1 MGWFRLRPSTIRYQ
15 MEFFDLHTHNEAAD
29 SSCSILNSN
38 TAIEERYTSVGLH
51 PWNITEDWEKEF
63 SKIIEPAKSRN
74 VIAIGECGIDKLKST
89 VNLTTQI
96 TVFQAHAKLSEET
109 KKPLII
115 HCVKGI
121 DEIIRV
127 YKELNPTQAW
137 IIHGFRGKPQQALQ
151 IIACGLY
158 ISFGE
163 HFNAESIK
171 ATPLD
176 RMFIESDES
185 TLPIADIYSAIAKA
199 KGVEVETLQQSISAN
214 IKATIQF

>member
-1 MGWFRLRPSTIRYQ
+1 

-29 SSCSILNSN
+29 SRHSILNSN
-38 TAIEERYTSVGLH
+38 RAIEDRYTSVGLH
-51 PWNITEDWEKEF
+51 PWDITEDWEKEF
-63 SKIIEPAKSRN
+63 SKITELAKSRYA
-74 VIAIGECGIDKLKST
+74 IAIGECGIDKLRST
-89 VNLTTQI
+89 ADIITQT
-96 TVFQAHAKLSEET
+96 TVFQAHARLSEEI

-121 DEIIRV
+121 DEITRL

-137 IIHGFRGKPQQALQ
+137 IIHGFRGKPQQAQQ
-151 IIACGLY
+151 ITGCGLY

-163 HFNAESIK
+163 HFNAESVK

-176 RMFIESDES
+176 RMFIESDDS

-199 KGVEVETLQQSISAN
+199 KDMEVEALQQSISAN
-214 IKATIQF
+214 IKAIIQF

>member
-1 MGWFRLRPSTIRYQ
+1 

-29 SSCSILNSN
+29 SKYSILNSN
-38 TAIEERYTSVGLH
+38 RAIEERYTSVGLH
-51 PWNITEDWEKEF
+51 PWDITEDWEKEF
-63 SKIIEPAKSRN
+63 LRITELAKSRN

-89 VNLTTQI
+89 ADIITQI
-96 TVFQAHAKLSEET
+96 TVFQAHARLSEET
-109 KKPLII
+109 RKPLII

-121 DEIIRV
+121 DEITRL

-137 IIHGFRGKPQQALQ
+137 IIHGFRGKPQQAQQ
-151 IIACGLY
+151 ITGCGLY

-185 TLPIADIYSAIAKA
+185 TVPIADIYSAIAKA
-199 KGVEVETLQQSISAN
+199 KGMEVETLQQSISAN

>member
-1 MGWFRLRPSTIRYQ
+1 MD
-15 MEFFDLHTHNEAAD
+15 FFDLHTHNEAAD
-29 SSCSILNSN
+29 SRHSILNSN
-38 TAIEERYTSVGLH
+38 RAIEERYTSVGLH
-51 PWNITEDWEKEF
+51 PWDITEDWEKEF
-63 SKIIEPAKSRN
+63 LRITELAKSRN

-89 VNLTTQI
+89 ADIITQI
-96 TVFQAHAKLSEET
+96 TVFQAHARLSEET
-109 KKPLII
+109 RKPLII

-121 DEIIRV
+121 DEITRL

-137 IIHGFRGKPQQALQ
+137 IIHGFRGKPQQAQQ
-151 IIACGLY
+151 ITGCGLY

-199 KGVEVETLQQSISAN
+199 KGMKVEALQQSISAN

>member
-1 MGWFRLRPSTIRYQ
+1 

-29 SSCSILNSN
+29 SKYSILNSN
-38 TAIEERYTSVGLH
+38 RAIEERYTSVGLH
-51 PWNITEDWEKEF
+51 PWDITEDWEKDLLRITEL
-63 SKIIEPAKSRN
+63 AKSRN

-89 VNLTTQI
+89 ANLTTQI
-96 TVFQAHAKLSEET
+96 TVFQAHARLSEET
-109 KKPLII
+109 RKPLII

-121 DEIIRV
+121 DEITRL

-137 IIHGFRGKPQQALQ
+137 IIHGFRGKPQQAQQ
-151 IIACGLY
+151 ITGCGLY

-185 TLPIADIYSAIAKA
+185 TLPIADIYSAIAKT
-199 KGVEVETLQQSISAN
+199 KDMEVEALQQSISAN

>member
-1 MGWFRLRPSTIRYQ
+1 

-29 SSCSILNSN
+29 SRYSILNSN
-38 TAIEERYTSVGLH
+38 RAIEERYTSVGLH
-51 PWNITEDWEKEF
+51 PWDITEDWEKEF
-63 SKIIEPAKSRN
+63 LRITELAKSRN

-89 VNLTTQI
+89 ADIITQI
-96 TVFQAHAKLSEET
+96 TVFQAHARLSEET
-109 KKPLII
+109 RKPLII

-121 DEIIRV
+121 DEITRL

-137 IIHGFRGKPQQALQ
+137 IIHGFRGKPQQAQQ
-151 IIACGLY
+151 ITGCGLY

-185 TLPIADIYSAIAKA
+185 TLPIADIYSAIAKT
-199 KGVEVETLQQSISAN
+199 KDMEVEALQQSISAN

>member
-1 MGWFRLRPSTIRYQ
+1 

-29 SSCSILNSN
+29 SRYSILNSN
-38 TAIEERYTSVGLH
+38 RAIEERYTSVGLH
-51 PWNITEDWEKEF
+51 PWDITEDWEKEF
-63 SKIIEPAKSRN
+63 LRITELAKSRN

-89 VNLTTQI
+89 ADIITQT
-96 TVFQAHAKLSEET
+96 TVFQAHARLSEET
-109 KKPLII
+109 RKPLII

-121 DEIIRV
+121 DEITRL

-137 IIHGFRGKPQQALQ
+137 IIHGFRGKPQQAQQ
-151 IIACGLY
+151 ITGCGLY

-185 TLPIADIYSAIAKA
+185 TLPIADIYSAIAKT
-199 KGVEVETLQQSISAN
+199 KDVEVEALQQSISAN

>member
-1 MGWFRLRPSTIRYQ
+1 

-29 SSCSILNSN
+29 SKYSILNSN
-38 TAIEERYTSVGLH
+38 RAIEERYTSVGLH
-51 PWNITEDWEKEF
+51 PWDITEDWEKDFLRITEL
-63 SKIIEPAKSRN
+63 AKSRN

-89 VNLTTQI
+89 ADIITQI
-96 TVFQAHAKLSEET
+96 TVFQAHARLSEET
-109 KKPLII
+109 RKPLII

-121 DEIIRV
+121 DEITRL

-137 IIHGFRGKPQQALQ
+137 IIHGFRGKPQQAQQ
-151 IIACGLY
+151 ITGCGLY

-163 HFNAESIK
+163 YFNAESIK

-199 KGVEVETLQQSISAN
+199 KGMEVETLQQSISAN

>member
-1 MGWFRLRPSTIRYQ
+1 

-29 SSCSILNSN
+29 SRYSILNSN
-38 TAIEERYTSVGLH
+38 RAIEERYTSVGLH
-51 PWNITEDWEKEF
+51 PWDITEDWEKDFLRITEL
-63 SKIIEPAKSRN
+63 AKSRN

-89 VNLTTQI
+89 ADIITQI
-96 TVFQAHAKLSEET
+96 TVFQAHARLSEET
-109 KKPLII
+109 RKPLII

-121 DEIIRV
+121 DEITRL

-137 IIHGFRGKPQQALQ
+137 IIHGFRGKPQQAQQ
-151 IIACGLY
+151 ITGCGLY

-163 HFNAESIK
+163 QFNAESIK
-171 ATPLD
+171 TTPLD

-199 KGVEVETLQQSISAN
+199 KGMKVEALQQSISAN

>member
-1 MGWFRLRPSTIRYQ
+1 

-29 SSCSILNSN
+29 SRYSILNSN
-38 TAIEERYTSVGLH
+38 RAIEERYTSVGLH
-51 PWNITEDWEKEF
+51 PWDITEDWGKEF
-63 SKIIEPAKSRN
+63 LRITELAKSRN

-89 VNLTTQI
+89 ADIITQI
-96 TVFQAHAKLSEET
+96 TVFQAHARLSEET

-121 DEIIRV
+121 DEITRL

-137 IIHGFRGKPQQALQ
+137 IIHGFRGKPQQAVQ
-151 IIACGLY
+151 ITDCGLY

-163 HFNAESIK
+163 YFNAESIK

-199 KGVEVETLQQSISAN
+199 KGMKVEALQQSISAN

>member
-1 MGWFRLRPSTIRYQ
+1 

-29 SSCSILNSN
+29 SKYSILNSN
-38 TAIEERYTSVGLH
+38 RAIEERYTSVGLH
-51 PWNITEDWEKEF
+51 PWDITEDWEKEF
-63 SKIIEPAKSRN
+63 LRITELAKSRN

-89 VNLTTQI
+89 ADIITQI
-96 TVFQAHAKLSEET
+96 TVFQAHARLSEET
-109 KKPLII
+109 RKPLII

-137 IIHGFRGKPQQALQ
+137 IIHGFRGKPQQAQQ
-151 IIACGLY
+151 ITGCGLY

-185 TLPIADIYSAIAKA
+185 TLPIADIYSAIAKT
-199 KGVEVETLQQSISAN
+199 KDMEVEALQQSISAN

>member
-1 MGWFRLRPSTIRYQ
+1 

-29 SSCSILNSN
+29 SRYSILNSN
-38 TAIEERYTSVGLH
+38 RAIEERYTSVGLH
-51 PWNITEDWEKEF
+51 PWDITEDWEKEF
-63 SKIIEPAKSRN
+63 LRITELAKSRN

-89 VNLTTQI
+89 ADIITQI
-96 TVFQAHAKLSEET
+96 TVFQAHARLSEET
-109 KKPLII
+109 RKPLII

-121 DEIIRV
+121 DEITRL

-137 IIHGFRGKPQQALQ
+137 IIHGFRGKPQQAQQ
-151 IIACGLY
+151 ITGCGLY

-163 HFNAESIK
+163 YFNAESIK

-199 KGVEVETLQQSISAN
+199 KGMEVETLQQSISAN

>member
-1 MGWFRLRPSTIRYQ
+1 

-29 SSCSILNSN
+29 SRYSILNSN
-38 TAIEERYTSVGLH
+38 RAIEERYTSVGLH
-51 PWNITEDWEKEF
+51 PWDITEDWEKEF
-63 SKIIEPAKSRN
+63 LRITELAKSRN

-89 VNLTTQI
+89 ADIITQI
-96 TVFQAHAKLSEET
+96 TVFQAHARLSEET
-109 KKPLII
+109 RKPLII

-121 DEIIRV
+121 DEITRL

-137 IIHGFRGKPQQALQ
+137 IIHGFRGKPQQAQQ
-151 IIACGLY
+151 IIGCGLY

-185 TLPIADIYSAIAKA
+185 TLPIADIYSAIAKT
-199 KGVEVETLQQSISAN
+199 KDMEVEALQQSISAN

>member
-1 MGWFRLRPSTIRYQ
+1 

-29 SSCSILNSN
+29 SKYSILNSN
-38 TAIEERYTSVGLH
+38 RAIEERYTSVGLH
-51 PWNITEDWEKEF
+51 PWDITEDWEKEF
-63 SKIIEPAKSRN
+63 LRITELAKSRN

-89 VNLTTQI
+89 ADIITQI
-96 TVFQAHAKLSEET
+96 TVFQAHARLSEET
-109 KKPLII
+109 RKPLII

-121 DEIIRV
+121 DEITRL

-137 IIHGFRGKPQQALQ
+137 IIHGFRGKPQQAQQ
-151 IIACGLY
+151 ITGCGLY

-185 TLPIADIYSAIAKA
+185 TLPIADIYSAIAKT
-199 KGVEVETLQQSISAN
+199 KDMEVEALQQSISAN

>member
-1 MGWFRLRPSTIRYQ
+1 

-29 SSCSILNSN
+29 SRYSILNSN
-38 TAIEERYTSVGLH
+38 RAIEERYTSVGLH
-51 PWNITEDWEKEF
+51 PWDITEDWEKDFLRITEL
-63 SKIIEPAKSRN
+63 AKSRN

-89 VNLTTQI
+89 ADIITQI
-96 TVFQAHAKLSEET
+96 TVFQAHARLSEET
-109 KKPLII
+109 RKPLII

-121 DEIIRV
+121 DEITRL

-137 IIHGFRGKPQQALQ
+137 IIHGFRGKPQQAQQ
-151 IIACGLY
+151 ITGCGLY

-163 HFNAESIK
+163 QFNAESIK
-171 ATPLD
+171 ATPLE

-185 TLPIADIYSAIAKA
+185 TLPIADIYSAIAKT
-199 KGVEVETLQQSISAN
+199 KDMEVEALQQSISAN

>member
-1 MGWFRLRPSTIRYQ
+1 
-15 MEFFDLHTHNEAAD
+15 MEFFDLHTHNETAD
-29 SSCSILNSN
+29 SRYSILNSN
-38 TAIEERYTSVGLH
+38 RAIEERYTSVGLH
-51 PWNITEDWEKEF
+51 PWDITEDWGKEF
-63 SKIIEPAKSRN
+63 LRITELAKSRN

-89 VNLTTQI
+89 ADIITQI
-96 TVFQAHAKLSEET
+96 TVFQAHARLSEET
-109 KKPLII
+109 RKPLII

-121 DEIIRV
+121 DEITRL

-137 IIHGFRGKPQQALQ
+137 IIHGFRGKPQQAQQ
-151 IIACGLY
+151 ITACGLH
-158 ISFGE
+158 ISFGD

-199 KGVEVETLQQSISAN
+199 KGMEVEALQQSISAN

>member
-1 MGWFRLRPSTIRYQ
+1 

-29 SSCSILNSN
+29 SKYSILNSN
-38 TAIEERYTSVGLH
+38 RAIEERYTSVGLH
-51 PWNITEDWEKEF
+51 PWDITEDWEKDLLRITEL
-63 SKIIEPAKSRN
+63 AKSRN

-89 VNLTTQI
+89 ADIITQI
-96 TVFQAHAKLSEET
+96 TVFQAHARLSEET
-109 KKPLII
+109 RKPLII

-121 DEIIRV
+121 DEITRL

-137 IIHGFRGKPQQALQ
+137 IIHGFRGKPQQAQQ
-151 IIACGLY
+151 ITGCGLY

-199 KGVEVETLQQSISAN
+199 KGMKVEALQQSISAN

>member
-1 MGWFRLRPSTIRYQ
+1 

-29 SSCSILNSN
+29 SRYSILNSN
-38 TAIEERYTSVGLH
+38 RAIEERYTSVGLH
-51 PWNITEDWEKEF
+51 PWDITEDWEKEF
-63 SKIIEPAKSRN
+63 LRITELAKSRN

-89 VNLTTQI
+89 ADIITQI
-96 TVFQAHAKLSEET
+96 TVFQAHARLSEET
-109 KKPLII
+109 RKPLII

-121 DEIIRV
+121 DEITRL

-137 IIHGFRGKPQQALQ
+137 IIHGFRGKPQQAQQ
-151 IIACGLY
+151 ITGCGLY

-185 TLPIADIYSAIAKA
+185 TLPIADIYSAIAKT
-199 KGVEVETLQQSISAN
+199 KDIEVEALQQSISAN